1 MWIENLNLSLKEKR
15 ELKNVLNESRIVD
28 ISFMQNTIYLSLQNS
43 KMVLLRNSTEEL
55 FKELKNNI
63 EKSFLLR
70 ERIKKTSKRKASD
83 WTEEEIEYL
92 KHNFYGIDIDSLSLH
107 LKKSQYQIS
116 LKAIEM
122 KLVGAREW
130 SSREVE
136 YLRKNLDLPNY
147 KLAKILKRS
156 LSSVKAK
163 KRVLKMGKGREY
175 CGLPKEI

>member
-1 MWIENLNLSLKEKR
+1 MWIENLNLSLKEKQK
-15 ELKNVLNESRIVD
+15 LKNVLNESRIVN
-28 ISFMQNTIYLSLQNS
+28 INFMQNIIYLSLQNS

-55 FKELKNNI
+55 FKELKKNI

-70 ERIKKTSKRKASD
+70 EKIKKTNKRKASD

-92 KHNFYGIDIDSLSLH
+92 KYNFYDIDIDSLSLH

-130 SSREVE
+130 SSREIE
-136 YLRKNLDLPNY
+136 YLEKNVDLPNY

-163 KRVLKMGKGREY
+163 KRVLRMRKGRE
-175 CGLPKEI
+175 CCDLAKKI

>member
-1 MWIENLNLSLKEKR
+1 MREK
-15 ELKNVLNESRIVD
+15 
-28 ISFMQNTIYLSLQNS
+28 
-43 KMVLLRNSTEEL
+43 
-55 FKELKNNI
+55 
-63 EKSFLLR
+63 
-70 ERIKKTSKRKASD
+70 IKKINKRKASD

-92 KHNFYGIDIDSLSLH
+92 KHNFYDIDIDLLSLH

-136 YLRKNLDLPNY
+136 YLEKNVNLPNY

-163 KRVLKMGKGREY
+163 KRVLKMGKGRE
-175 CGLPKEI
+175 CCDLAKKI